1 MIFNSL
7 SSLRYLTYLQ
17 ETRAGTLQREDLAGP
32 VTKHEMRLNRQANAS
47 DLLPRTTQ
55 SKSSHI
61 RSMNTGTTLRKQN
74 APSKPLSGTFQLF
87 DKAGKLYKKLLP
99 VNSSFEEVRNAI
111 GIRAD
116 DTWFYCGEWMRE
128 ARPFS
133 VVDEM
138 PGLAKELI
146 AGNKKGLRLRIWLGT
161 DEDFVEDTQQLM
173 LIGRCHCVMYNS
185 VPFCKFDS
193 VEQQVRLRELQ

>member
-1 MIFNSL
+1 
-7 SSLRYLTYLQ
+7 
-17 ETRAGTLQREDLAGP
+17 
-32 VTKHEMRLNRQANAS
+32 
-47 DLLPRTTQ
+47 
-55 SKSSHI
+55 
-61 RSMNTGTTLRKQN
+61 
-74 APSKPLSGTFQLF
+74 
-87 DKAGKLYKKLLP
+87 LP

-161 DEDFVEDTQQLM
+161 DEDFVEDT
-173 LIGRCHCVMYNS
+173 
-185 VPFCKFDS
+185 
-193 VEQQVRLRELQ
+193 